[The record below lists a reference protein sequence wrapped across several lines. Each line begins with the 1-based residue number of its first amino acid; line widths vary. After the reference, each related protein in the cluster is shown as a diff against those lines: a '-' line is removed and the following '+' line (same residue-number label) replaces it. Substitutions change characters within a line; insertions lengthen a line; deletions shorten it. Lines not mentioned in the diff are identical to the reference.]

1 MNSSDVGA
9 DSADLT
15 RGVYHGWWIVAGLFF
30 VLTISSGF
38 GFYNLSV
45 YMNVLAHTRGF
56 AITDVS
62 IAVSLFFVVGGVT
75 GMWVASL
82 IQRFDVRWVMI
93 GGAALGGLALGLIG
107 SVTELWQLYLV
118 YGLFGIG
125 NSGVSIVVATTL
137 VTRWFPGP
145 NRSVALSIA
154 STGLSMGGVL
164 LTPLSAWLLNRW
176 GMETAIPW
184 FGFAFFVL
192 IVPVAWWL
200 MRASPK
206 AVAEQVAENG
216 QKDVWHYR
224 DAIRSRFF
232 MLLSAGY
239 VLCMGAQVG
248 GIAHLYNYA
257 EALAG
262 FKVAAFAV
270 QALTITSILSRFV
283 GGWIV
288 IKVRIRVFTLGNL
301 LVQALGLVIIAI
313 AEDVTVVLIGAA
325 VFGSSIGNLLML
337 HPLWLAEAFGIHDY
351 PRIFSSSNAVMVL
364 GVAAGPVLLG
374 VLHDGFGYSV
384 AYLVA
389 MGVSLVAFVVMYGA
403 GKNPET
409 NADL

>member
-1 MNSSDVGA
+1 
-9 DSADLT
+9 
-15 RGVYHGWWIVAGLFF
+15 
-30 VLTISSGF
+30 
-38 GFYNLSV
+38 
-45 YMNVLAHTRGF
+45 MNVLALTRGF

-200 MRASPK
+200 MRASPE

>member
-1 MNSSDVGA
+1 M
-9 DSADLT
+9 
-15 RGVYHGWWIVAGLFF
+15 YHGWWVVAGLFF

-45 YMNVLAHTRGF
+45 YMNLLAITRGF
-56 AITDVS
+56 AIADLS

-75 GMWVASL
+75 GMWVAVL

-93 GGAALGGLALGLIG
+93 GGAALGGFALGLIG

-164 LTPLSAWLLNRW
+164 LTPLSAWMLNRW

-192 IVPVAWWL
+192 IVPVAFWL
-200 MRASPK
+200 MRASPEV
-206 AVAEQVAENG
+206 VAEQVAENG
-216 QKDVWHYR
+216 RKDVWHYR

-248 GIAHLYNYA
+248 GIAHLYNHV
-257 EALAG
+257 ETLAG

-288 IKVRIRVFTLGNL
+288 IKVRIRVFALGNL
-301 LVQALGLVIIAI
+301 LVQALGLVIIAV
-313 AEDVTVVLIGAA
+313 AEDVAVVLIGAA

-351 PRIFSSSNAVMVL
+351 PRIFSSSNAVTVL
-364 GVAAGPVLLG
+364 VVAAGPVLLG
-374 VLHDGFGYSV
+374 VLYDGFDYSV

-389 MGVSLVAFVVMYGA
+389 MGVSLVAFAVIYSA

>member
-1 MNSSDVGA
+1 M
-9 DSADLT
+9 
-15 RGVYHGWWIVAGLFF
+15 YHGWWIVAGLFF

-45 YMNVLAHTRGF
+45 YMNVLALTRGF

-200 MRASPK
+200 MRASPE
-206 AVAEQVAENG
+206 AVAEQVGENG
-216 QKDVWHYR
+216 QKDVWKYR

-257 EALAG
+257 ETLAG

-270 QALTITSILSRFV
+270 QALTITSILSRFI

-301 LVQALGLVIIAI
+301 LVQALGLVIIAL
-313 AEDVTVVLIGAA
+313 AEDVAVVLIGAA

-351 PRIFSSSNAVMVL
+351 PRIFSSSNAVTVL

-374 VLHDGFGYSV
+374 VLHDGFDYSV

-389 MGVSLVAFVVMYGA
+389 MGVSLVAFAVIYGA